1 MIKYFLISL
10 FVCSLNTVICA
21 DDEPEKNEVFWS
33 PSLGDTWT
41 YKIVVEVA
49 KETSIPTDV
58 EGQKIEK
65 LDGKIRATYLQTAE
79 YRGFLPISEDG
90 KKAHAFYFSNGKQLE
105 EIQYML
111 IQQNAVE
118 AIGSKQEGK
127 EPKKLIS
134 LSKPIPLVVGSWKG
148 GESFPVVM
156 DQNVDGKQIRMT
168 RMFRAIGW
176 EQLETDA
183 GNYKALHVQVTG
195 MNGGLELKRGY
206 WFAPGTGFVKE
217 DKKYYLGD
225 KMIMSQTREL
235 IKTGNEK
242 TKQKDSQ
249 Q

>member
-58 EGQKIEK
+58 EGQKVEK
-65 LDGKIRATYLQTAE
+65 LEGKIRATYLQTAE

-111 IQQNAVE
+111 IQQNAVKVNFE
-118 AIGSKQEGK
+118 SHGK
-127 EPKKLIS
+127 E
-134 LSKPIPLVVGSWKG
+134 
-148 GESFPVVM
+148 
-156 DQNVDGKQIRMT
+156 N
-168 RMFRAIGW
+168 
-176 EQLETDA
+176 
-183 GNYKALHVQVTG
+183 
-195 MNGGLELKRGY
+195 LELT
-206 WFAPGTGFVKE
+206 TG
-217 DKKYYLGD
+217 D
-225 KMIMSQTREL
+225 EL
-235 IKTGNEK
+235 IIKIGKLRMIKLLGE
-242 TKQKDSQ
+242 
-249 Q
+249 